1 MLGDVADRRPS
12 SLRLHD
18 TLLSL
23 CARRGAWVPGG
34 PSACPAERMR
44 AATAGPSADPSGL
57 PVEGTRLV
65 LLGPA
70 SWAGSI
76 GTQGIACYRLDRS
89 RRCVVR
95 HYLQGWRAMP
105 SRSPLGDASAAEVA
119 EVSGPAA
126 IGCSEFGNESR
137 SLCPICPVMS

>member
-12 SLRLHD
+12 SLLLHD

-23 CARRGAWVPGG
+23 CARRGALVSGG

-44 AATAGPSADPSGL
+44 AAAAGPPADPSG
-57 PVEGTRLV
+57 PRRSKGSSV

-89 RRCVVR
+89 RKCVV
-95 HYLQGWRAMP
+95 HSHLQGWRSIP
-105 SRSPLGDASAAEVA
+105 SSSSLGDASAAEVA

-126 IGCSEFGNESR
+126 IGCSVFGNESR